1 MSGIRKMLPRPT
13 EGSRRL
19 AKSHPSA
26 LVLSSC
32 MELAG
37 SQTDP
42 IGVVRTFLERYADK
56 LRISL
61 CSENRTVEQRRWRA
75 QAVEVVSSLYAPL
88 LHDVIKGSGAIDLLR
103 RLERRQRIVRAGV
116 TIPQP
121 ADDIEA
127 LIIELSDLLAMLKD
141 PCHKS
146 MWKHRRLGVARM
158 PESGMPLFRLPLRR
172 DFAAETLQSP
182 EGLTWIIIADRD
194 ALEWVEDPFMNATF
208 TAESGNEY
216 AIFAPATN
224 LAGDV
229 PIRRFCRSLGLS
241 RAAEYRIR
249 ERSKRVGNVRVVKE
263 DSDVVGLYE
272 SDEGL
277 AVNLE
282 AHALDLI
289 ERRTVRWSKLVP
301 VLVKKAEAE
310 GEAEANS
317 LNPASP
323 AGSSSQAITPAEQM
337 LQYLLAKL
345 SADSAA
351 KAEALRREYFHEIEA
366 ERTAGTFVL
375 PDITID
381 LA

>member
-1 MSGIRKMLPRPT
+1 
-13 EGSRRL
+13 
-19 AKSHPSA
+19 
-26 LVLSSC
+26 

>member
-1 MSGIRKMLPRPT
+1 
-13 EGSRRL
+13 
-19 AKSHPSA
+19 
-26 LVLSSC
+26 
-32 MELAG
+32 MELAA
-37 SQTDP
+37 SPTDP
-42 IGVVRTFLERYADK
+42 IGVARTFLERYADN
-56 LRISL
+56 LRLSL

-88 LHDVIKGSGAIDLLR
+88 LHGVMKGSGAIDLLR
-103 RLERRQRIVRAGV
+103 RLESRQRIARAGV
-116 TIPQP
+116 NISRP
-121 ADDIEA
+121 ADDIDA
-127 LIIELSDLLAMLKD
+127 LIIDLSDLLAMLKD

-146 MWKHRRLGVARM
+146 MWKHRRLGLARM
-158 PESGMPLFRLPLRR
+158 PESGMPLFRLPLHR
-172 DFAAETLQSP
+172 DLAGETLQSP

-263 DSDVVGLYE
+263 DSDLVGLYE

-289 ERRTVRWSKLVP
+289 ERRTVRWSSKLVP
-301 VLVKKAEAE
+301 VLVKQAAEAD
-310 GEAEANS
+310 GEAEAGS
-317 LNPASP
+317 PNPASP
-323 AGSSSQAITPAEQM
+323 AGSPPQPITPAEQM

-345 SADSAA
+345 SADSEA